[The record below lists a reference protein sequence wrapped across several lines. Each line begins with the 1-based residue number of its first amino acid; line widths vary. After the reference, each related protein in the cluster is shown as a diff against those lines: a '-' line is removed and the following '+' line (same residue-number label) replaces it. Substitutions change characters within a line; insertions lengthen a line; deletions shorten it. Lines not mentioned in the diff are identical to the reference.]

1 MSVLIFLLILSV
13 LVLVH
18 ELGHYVA
25 ARIFGV
31 KAEEFG
37 YGFPPR
43 AVGFVRVDTLD
54 RDRRVVSKKWKR
66 VSGSDQTAYENTV
79 WSVNWLP
86 LGGFVRLKGETGD
99 GTDQKDSFQSKPGW
113 QKFIILAAGV
123 FMNWLLASMIFAF
136 GFASGVPAELA
147 GLPQNAI
154 VQDKRIEITDVVA
167 GSAALEAGLR
177 AGDYV
182 ISFNATT
189 PANAEE
195 ARALLKTYDEKT
207 PVTIKVKRD
216 GEEKSLT
223 ATAKYLPELDRAAFG
238 VGLTDIGTVK
248 FPFFTAIG
256 QGFVT
261 ATSYAG
267 AIVAGFGQLISD
279 LFSGGGQAADVSG
292 PVGIAIITGQVSE
305 RGFWA
310 IMQFTAILSLN
321 LAVIN
326 FLPIP
331 ALDGGRALFVIFEG
345 LRRKKHD
352 PRVEAAIHQVGFI
365 VLLVLI
371 LLVTLQDLR
380 KHGSSIWHGLLGV
393 FGI

>member
-43 AVGFVRVDTLD
+43 AIGFVRVG
-54 RDRRVVSKKWKR
+54 KKWKR
-66 VSGSDQTAYENTV
+66 VSGSDQHDYENTV
-79 WSVNWLP
+79 WSLNWLP
-86 LGGFVRLKGETGD
+86 LGGFVKLKGEQGD
-99 GTDQKDSFQSKPGW
+99 GIGQKDSFQSKPGW

-123 FMNWLLASMIFAF
+123 FMNWLLAASIFAF
-136 GFASGVPAELA
+136 GFASGVPAELV
-147 GLPQNAI
+147 GLPQNAM
-154 VQDKRIEITDVVA
+154 VSDKRIEITDVVA
-167 GSAALEAGLR
+167 SSSAEIAGLQ
-177 AGDYV
+177 AGDHL
-182 ISFNATT
+182 ISLDSKV
-189 PANAEE
+189 PASAED
-195 ARALLKTYDEKT
+195 ARTILKTYNENQS
-207 PVTIKVKRD
+207 VAIKVKR
-216 GEEKSLT
+216 GAEEKMLS
-223 ATAKYLPELDRAAFG
+223 ATAKYLPELNRAGFG
-238 VGLTDIGTVK
+238 VGLADIGTVK
-248 FPFFTAIG
+248 FSFFAAIG

-267 AIVAGFGQLISD
+267 AIVAGFGSLIHD
-279 LFSGGGQAADVSG
+279 LFSGKASADVSG
-292 PVGIAIITGQVSE
+292 PVGIAIMTGQVSQ

-310 IMQFTAILSLN
+310 LMQFTAILSLN

-352 PRVEAAIHQVGFI
+352 PRIEAVVHQIGFI
-365 VLLVLI
+365 VLLGLI
-371 LLVTLQDLR
+371 LIVTLHDLQ
-380 KHGSSIWHGLLGV
+380 KHGSSIWHGLLSV

>member
-43 AVGFVRVDTLD
+43 AVGFVRVG
-54 RDRRVVSKKWKR
+54 KKWKR

-86 LGGFVRLKGETGD
+86 LGGFVKLKGETGD

-136 GFASGVPAELA
+136 GFASGVPAELT
-147 GLPQNAI
+147 GLPQN
-154 VQDKRIEITDVVA
+154 VTVTDRRVEITDIVP
-167 GSAALEAGLR
+167 GGAAEMANLKV
-177 AGDYV
+177 GDWLGH
-182 ISFNATT
+182 IDGDLIFE
-189 PANAEE
+189 NAES
-195 ARALLKTYDEKT
+195 ARSILKNYSENQT
-207 PVTIKVKRD
+207 VTIEIYRSGKR
-216 GEEKSLT
+216 ELVNVTPKF
-223 ATAKYLPELDRAAFG
+223 LPELNRAGFG